1 MLADAHETT
10 LTRLI
15 RAHSTCF
22 VGAALVLLV
31 VIGAVSPTG
40 AAARDSIALN
50 TPNSPVNNG
59 SQPAVQ
65 QLPLPSQMN
74 LEVIV
79 KACPQVET
87 SLEPI
92 NQGHSYDSDRP
103 VTLDERKAY
112 YAKLGC
118 IDVPIPP
125 EWMTQEITYDGC
137 KGHAGYLASMRFL
150 AQRQDL
156 KSFPAVGYW
165 VCVPQEFP
173 VSGATGM

>member
-1 MLADAHETT
+1 
-10 LTRLI
+10 
-15 RAHSTCF
+15 
-22 VGAALVLLV
+22 
-31 VIGAVSPTG
+31 
-40 AAARDSIALN
+40 
-50 TPNSPVNNG
+50 
-59 SQPAVQ
+59 
-65 QLPLPSQMN
+65 MN
-74 LEVIV
+74 VEVIV

-87 SLEPI
+87 PLEPI
-92 NQGHSYDSDRP
+92 NQGHSYDSDRSI
-103 VTLDERKAY
+103 TLDERKAY